1 MKHPSRKQFSATLL
15 IAAILVAVTAL
26 KNNLALAGETNSSA
40 KAIVA
45 DSAKKDFTPVGFD
58 VLASYN
64 FEVPDGPSTNKTE
77 TADAQIPAKV
87 KAFDKKKVSLT
98 GFMLPL
104 KVESGTVTEFLLL
117 KDQSMCCYG
126 ATPKITEWV
135 SVKTGPKGFK
145 SVMDQ
150 PITIQGTLHIGAV
163 RENGY
168 LIAIYLMDGE
178 KLAGPTN

>member
-1 MKHPSRKQFSATLL
+1 MKHQRAKKIPARLL
-15 IAAILVAVTAL
+15 TAAIFILTVAVE
-26 KNNLALAGETNSSA
+26 NNFALADETNSPATTSTA
-40 KAIVA
+40 SKT
-45 DSAKKDFTPVGFD
+45 DFASIGFD
-58 VLASYN
+58 LLASYN

-87 KAFDKKKVSLT
+87 KAFDKKKVSMT

-104 KVESGTVTEFLLL
+104 KVEGGTVTEFLLL

-135 SVKTGPKGFK
+135 SVKTGAKGFK

-150 PITIQGTLHIGAV
+150 TITIQGTLHVGAM

-168 LIAIYLMDGE
+168 LIGIYSLDAE
-178 KLAGPTN
+178 KLIGPAKN

>member
-1 MKHPSRKQFSATLL
+1 MKRSPSKKFSAALHVATIFFFVC
-15 IAAILVAVTAL
+15 IAIS
-26 KNNLALAGETNSSA
+26 LAAETNSPA
-40 KAIVA
+40 TKTT
-45 DSAKKDFTPVGFD
+45 DPRTDFTAIGFD
-58 VLASYN
+58 LLASYN

-77 TADAQIPAKV
+77 TADAQIPDKV
-87 KAFDKKKVSLT
+87 KAFDKKNVSMT

-135 SVKTGPKGFK
+135 SVKTGGKGFK
-145 SVMDQ
+145 SIMDQ
-150 PITIQGTLHIGAV
+150 TITIQGTLHVGAM

-168 LIAIYLMDGE
+168 LIGIYSLDAE
-178 KLAGPTN
+178 RLAGPN